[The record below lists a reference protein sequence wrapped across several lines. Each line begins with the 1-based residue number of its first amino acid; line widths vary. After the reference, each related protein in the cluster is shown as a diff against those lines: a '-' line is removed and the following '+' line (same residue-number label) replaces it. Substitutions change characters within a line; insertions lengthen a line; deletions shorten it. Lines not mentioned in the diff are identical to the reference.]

1 MKQPTEIDLIN
12 GLQEAWNRLKDV
24 QKRKNE
30 AISAFDL
37 SMGYDWHFY
46 TKGHCPLIRNHVWY
60 YLSELRALRK
70 IRDSIQMD
78 LFAA

>member
-46 TKGHCPLIRNHVWY
+46 TKGHCPLICNHVWY
-60 YLSELRALRK
+60 YLKELRTFRQK
-70 IRDSIQMD
+70 RDCVQMN
-78 LFAA
+78 LFIA